1 MSKFIAKAYTMAFVA
16 TVSMTAIAADAPGA
30 FTPNEFAAIMAKMP
44 TPTELGG
51 VQVHAKQ
58 FCGSCHGSHGVAQT
72 ANWPHVAGQPRDV
85 TIKALLDYREGR
97 RNEGAAAAMM
107 AAVAKRLSDQEIV
120 DVALLYENI
129 DGPDGTKLKVGK
141 PEKTTGLDSDVKRL
155 LTRGDPARAITPCA
169 ACHGTTG
176 NGNLNGQ
183 VPVLHGQNPTYLAT
197 ALKEYRSGARTSD
210 ILKEMRFFA
219 SQLNDREIEQL
230 SVYYGDLKGWKAK
243 SSE

>member
-120 DVALLYENI
+120 DVALL
-129 DGPDGTKLKVGK
+129 
-141 PEKTTGLDSDVKRL
+141 
-155 LTRGDPARAITPCA
+155 
-169 ACHGTTG
+169 
-176 NGNLNGQ
+176 
-183 VPVLHGQNPTYLAT
+183 
-197 ALKEYRSGARTSD
+197 
-210 ILKEMRFFA
+210 
-219 SQLNDREIEQL
+219 
-230 SVYYGDLKGWKAK
+230 
-243 SSE
+243 